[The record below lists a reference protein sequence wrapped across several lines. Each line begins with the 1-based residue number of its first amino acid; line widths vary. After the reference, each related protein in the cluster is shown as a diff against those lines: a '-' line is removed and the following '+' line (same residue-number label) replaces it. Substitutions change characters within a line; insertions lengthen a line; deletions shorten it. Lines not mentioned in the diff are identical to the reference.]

1 MDLVE
6 GKTGTAPDGTRV
18 IVRGGKIVPLNG
30 PKPRPDW
37 GPGAVE
43 NPDGSVVRYGPKGG
57 LTVLS
62 KGGGGAADGT
72 LGDVREF
79 EANAAARATLMDAG
93 QDVYRKARA
102 EGYNPGS
109 VRNAVANVAEGVW
122 GVGPGLADVIRDKPS
137 ERGRAAELQFVDG
150 ALRTTSGANAP
161 EPEVRRASR
170 QYFRQPGESPAVERE
185 REALRQRF
193 RDQAVRIAG
202 SAYIDPNAAGG
213 QNNPM
218 DLSAGQPRSTIPK
231 GSYYRDPK
239 GNVRR
244 NDNGDKGNPI
254 INPAAR
260 PVDRFRTN
268 PAAPRKASTGYTI
281 LKVED

>member
-1 MDLVE
+1 MADNWWEADSV
-6 GKTGTAPDGTRV
+6 V
-18 IVRGGKIVPLNG
+18 QG
-30 PKPRPDW
+30 PKARPDW

-43 NPDGSVVRYGPKGG
+43 LPNGTVVRYGSRGG
-57 LTVLS
+57 TTVLS

-72 LGDVREF
+72 LGEVREF

-93 QDVYRKARA
+93 QEAYMRARRD
-102 EGYNPGS
+102 GYNPGS
-109 VRNAVANVAEGVW
+109 VKNAIANATENVAW
-122 GVGPGLADVIRDKPS
+122 VGPGLADIIRDNPS

-170 QYFRQPGESPAVERE
+170 QYFRQPGEGAGVEAE

-193 RDQAVRIAG
+193 RDQSVRIAG

-213 QNNPM
+213 QNNPL
-218 DLSAGQPRSTIPK
+218 DLSGGQSRATIAK
-231 GSYYRDPK
+231 GAYYRDPQ

-244 NDNGDKGNPI
+244 NDNVDRGNPI
-254 INPAAR
+254 VVPAKKS
-260 PVDRFRTN
+260 PVADQVAKKVGGRKLS
-268 PAAPRKASTGYTI
+268 PGEAAKLPPGTSFIG
-281 LKVED
+281 LDGVERVRQ